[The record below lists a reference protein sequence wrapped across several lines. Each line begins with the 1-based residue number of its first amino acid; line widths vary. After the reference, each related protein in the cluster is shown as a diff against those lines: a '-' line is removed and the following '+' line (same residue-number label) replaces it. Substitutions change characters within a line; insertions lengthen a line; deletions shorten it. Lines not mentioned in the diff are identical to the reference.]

1 MRNNNS
7 NNTNGSDDEGN
18 GFGSFFRYH
27 GWLAPGVRMFRRV
40 GFPVK
45 AFWICLIFMLPIL
58 AMVLALWNA
67 ERRDIDF
74 ASSERN
80 GLRLVEPAV
89 SFINAVQHQRR
100 AATAQSSDLADTQ
113 AKAAAAFEKLKEKHA
128 PFASTFATQGYFEA
142 LDKVYQTVA
151 RSPVM
156 ANADETFAAH
166 TAVVG
171 AALDLISHIADG
183 SKLSLDPELETYHL
197 MNFSVLL
204 GPSYAEFQAQLRDLG
219 YVTVKT
225 GESPKVRSKSLNQTR
240 ALMAY
245 LDANVENSY
254 KISVESHPEVARQFD
269 MDSNDKVREAFLA
282 ALDVQVFGGA
292 PNGDAATLLTLGN
305 AAVERELAVEQQV
318 RDRLDKVLA
327 ERIASLQSTFYLQI
341 FMSTSAVLLA
351 LYFMLSFYKVT
362 MGGLREVAG
371 HLEAISKGNL
381 STAPTPWGSDEA
393 AELMLTMGQMQNTLR
408 HIAQGMQDSS
418 SIMRVSSMEVASV
431 AQEISSTAEAS
442 AIDLEKTASSM
453 EQISATVQRT
463 SDMVQS
469 AAGIARENVTFA
481 TRGGEVIAQVV
492 STMEDIQVSSNRIG
506 DIIGVIDGIAFQTN
520 ILALNAAVEA
530 ARAGEEGRGFAVV
543 ASEVRALA
551 GRSAAAAKEIKSLIS
566 TSMQQVDTGN
576 RVVADAGATMRAIV
590 DSATQI
596 GDMMGEISTATREQS
611 IGVSQV
617 GGAMQNLDRGTQN
630 NVALVEET
638 AAAAHALSE
647 QAENLA
653 REVSFFKLQ

>member
-1 MRNNNS
+1 MRNNSYRNS
-7 NNTNGSDDEGN
+7 NDEGN

-45 AFWICLIFMLPIL
+45 AAWICLIFTLPIL
-58 AMVLALWNA
+58 AMMLALWNA

-74 ASSERN
+74 ASSERD

-89 SFINAVQHQRR
+89 NFINAVQHQRR
-100 AATAQSSDLADTQ
+100 AATAQSPDLADTQ

-128 PFASTFATQGYFEA
+128 PFGSVFATQEYFSA
-142 LDKVYQTVA
+142 MDKAYQTVA

-166 TAVVG
+166 TAVVS
-171 AALDLISHIADG
+171 AALDFISHAADG

-204 GPSYAEFQAQLRDLG
+204 GPGYAEFQAQLRDLG

-225 GESPKVRSKSLNQTR
+225 GALPTVRSKSLNQTR

-245 LDANVENSY
+245 LDASVENSY
-254 KISVESHPEVARQFD
+254 KISIESHPEVAKQFS
-269 MDSNDKVREAFLA
+269 MDSNDKAREAFLA
-282 ALDVQVFGGA
+282 ALDAQVFGGA
-292 PNGDAATLLTLGN
+292 PTGDAATLLTLGN

-318 RDRLDKVLA
+318 RERLDRVLS
-327 ERIASLQSTFYLQI
+327 ERIAGLQHTFYLQM
-341 FMSTSAVLLA
+341 FMSTSAILLA

-381 STAPTPWGSDEA
+381 TTAPTPWGTDEA
-393 AELMLTMGQMQNTLR
+393 AALMLIMGQMQNSLR
-408 HIAQGMQDSS
+408 HIAQGVQDSS
-418 SIMRVSSMEVASV
+418 SSVRVSSMEVAGV
-431 AQEISSTAEAS
+431 AQEISSRTEAS

-481 TRGGEVIAQVV
+481 TRGGEVISQVV
-492 STMEDIQVSSNRIG
+492 RTMEDIQVSSNRIG
-506 DIIGVIDGIAFQTN
+506 EIISVIDGIAFQTN

-551 GRSAAAAKEIKSLIS
+551 GRSAEAAKEIKSLIS
-566 TSMQQVDTGN
+566 TSMQQVQTGN

-596 GDMMGEISTATREQS
+596 GDMMGEIATATREQS
-611 IGVSQV
+611 IGIAQV
-617 GGAMQNLDRGTQN
+617 GSAVQNLDQGTQH
-630 NVALVEET
+630 NVAMVEET

>member
-1 MRNNNS
+1 MRSS
-7 NNTNGSDDEGN
+7 NNMSDDDGN

-40 GFPVK
+40 SFPVK
-45 AFWICLIFMLPIL
+45 AAWICFIFMLPIL
-58 AMVLALWNA
+58 AMMLALWNA
-67 ERRDIDF
+67 ERHDIGF
-74 ASSERN
+74 AQSERN
-80 GLRLVEPAV
+80 GLRLVEPTID
-89 SFINAVQHQRR
+89 FINAVQHQRR
-100 AATAQSSDLADTQ
+100 AATAQSADLPDMQ
-113 AKAAAAFEKLKEKHA
+113 AKTVAAFDKLREKHTQ
-128 PFASTFATQGYFEA
+128 FASAFATQEFFNE
-142 LDKVYQTVA
+142 LDKAYQTVA
-151 RSPVM
+151 RASFTSG
-156 ANADETFAAH
+156 ADKTFVAH
-166 TAVVG
+166 TAVVD
-171 AALDLISHIADG
+171 AALSFISHVADG

-197 MNFSVLL
+197 MNFSVLT
-204 GPSYAEFQAQLRDLG
+204 GPNYAEFLARLRGLG
-219 YVTVKT
+219 YVSIKA
-225 GESPKVRSKSLNQTR
+225 GEIPAERGKLLQQTR
-240 ALMAY
+240 GLMAY
-245 LDANVENSY
+245 LDDSVENSY
-254 KISVESHPEVARQFD
+254 KLSIESNPEVARQFD
-269 MDSNDKVREAFLA
+269 MDGNDKAREAFLA
-282 ALDVQVFGGA
+282 AVDAQVLGGT
-292 PNGDAATLLTLGN
+292 PGGDPAGFLRLGN
-305 AAVERELAVEQQV
+305 AAVERELALEQQV
-318 RDRLDKVLA
+318 RERLDKVLS
-327 ERIASLQSTFYLQI
+327 ERIARLQSTFYLQM

-381 STAPTPWGSDEA
+381 TTAPTPWGTDEA
-393 AELMLTMGQMQNTLR
+393 ASLMLTMGEMQNSLR
-408 HIAQGMQDSS
+408 HIANGVQDSS
-418 SIMRVSSMEVASV
+418 SSVRVASIEVAGV
-431 AQEISSTAEAS
+431 AQEISSNVEANS
-442 AIDLEKTASSM
+442 IDLEKTASSM

-481 TRGGEVIAQVV
+481 TRGGEVIGQVV
-492 STMEDIQVSSNRIG
+492 RTMEDIQVSSNRIG
-506 DIIGVIDGIAFQTN
+506 EIISVIDGIAFQTN

-551 GRSAAAAKEIKSLIS
+551 GRSADAAKEIKSLIS
-566 TSMQQVDTGN
+566 TSMQQVETGN

-596 GDMMGEISTATREQS
+596 GDMMGEIATATREQS

-617 GGAMQNLDRGTQN
+617 GSAIQNLDRGGQS

>member
-1 MRNNNS
+1 MHSSS
-7 NNTNGSDDEGN
+7 NDEGS

-45 AFWICLIFMLPIL
+45 AAWICITFMLPIL
-58 AMVLALWNA
+58 AMMLVLWSA

-80 GLRLVEPAV
+80 GLRVVEPTI

-100 AATAQSSDLADTQ
+100 AATAQSADLADTQ
-113 AKAAAAFEKLKEKHA
+113 AKASAAFDKLREKHA
-128 PFASTFATQGYFEA
+128 QFGSVFGTQESFNA
-142 LDKVYQTVA
+142 LDKAYQTVA
-151 RSPVM
+151 RASFTSD
-156 ANADETFAAH
+156 ADKTFAAH
-166 TAVVG
+166 TAVVS
-171 AALDLISHIADG
+171 AALDFISHVADG

-197 MNFSVLL
+197 MNFSVLV
-204 GPSYAEFQAQLRDLG
+204 GPNYAEFLARLRGLG
-219 YVTVKT
+219 YVSVKT
-225 GESPKVRSKSLNQTR
+225 GEIPAERGKLLQQTR

-245 LDANVENSY
+245 VDASVENSY
-254 KISVESHPEVARQFD
+254 KIGIESNPEVARQFD
-269 MDSNDKVREAFLA
+269 MDGNDKAREAFLSA
-282 ALDVQVFGGA
+282 VDTQVLAGA
-292 PNGDAATLLTLGN
+292 PTGDAATLLTLGN
-305 AAVERELAVEQQV
+305 AAVDRELALEQQV
-318 RDRLDKVLA
+318 RERLDVVLS
-327 ERIASLQSTFYLQI
+327 ERIARLQNAFYLQM

-371 HLEAISKGNL
+371 HLEEISKGNL
-381 STAPTPWGSDEA
+381 TTAPTPWGSDEA
-393 AELMLTMGQMQNTLR
+393 AALMLTMGQMQNTLR

-453 EQISATVQRT
+453 EQISSTVQRT

-492 STMEDIQVSSNRIG
+492 STMEEIQVSSNRIG
-506 DIIGVIDGIAFQTN
+506 EIISVIDGIAFQTN

-566 TSMQQVDTGN
+566 TSMQQVTTGN

-596 GDMMGEISTATREQS
+596 GDMMSEISTATSEQS
-611 IGVSQV
+611 IGVSHV
-617 GGAMQNLDRGTQN
+617 GSAMQNLDRGTQN

-653 REVSFFKLQ
+653 REVGFFKLQ